1 MVRQPYCKHR
11 KLHHTDCVIA
21 LWTAIRALAQQCF
34 AEYTLCKLMIDNS
47 AGAWAQYRQRICD
60 SLALVPVQDKEI
72 ISEQQLYK
80 FAGCYCLSLDK
91 A

>member
-1 MVRQPYCKHR
+1 
-11 KLHHTDCVIA
+11 VIA